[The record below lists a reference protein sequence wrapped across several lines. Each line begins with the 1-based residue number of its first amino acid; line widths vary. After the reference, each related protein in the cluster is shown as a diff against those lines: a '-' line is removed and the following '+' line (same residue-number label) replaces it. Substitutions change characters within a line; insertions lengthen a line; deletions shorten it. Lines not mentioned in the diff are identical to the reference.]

1 MKFKDTV
8 LLALSALRYR
18 KFRTALTMLG
28 VIIGTSLVII
38 LTSQTAGLNQYFVT
52 QISKTGL
59 NSIFII
65 PTRGYRIS
73 AYDIPSFSMISGVK
87 VVVPIIRGPA
97 TISIS
102 GKTKNVIVT
111 GIDSNLLTE
120 IFPGLKLAEGVM
132 PGKNDF
138 ASLLI
143 GANIANP
150 IEEDEYQL
158 TVGQTV
164 NIAFQRTRRK
174 AYITAMIVM
183 GILENYGSIM
193 PFSVDDTVIISLEA
207 ADSLFNRRHYYDALI
222 LIAEDVSLVNQIIE
236 SVNDIYGQN
245 VRVIAPSQIV
255 ETMNR
260 ISSQISMFLGLI
272 ATISLIVASIGIAN
286 IMYISVIERTRLIGL
301 LKALG
306 ATELTIMMLFMM
318 ESTLIGLIG
327 GAIGITIGIALSYVI
342 GPYIFGFTRA
352 PFIRGRSITVEITPV
367 FSLNLI
373 ATAFLI
379 AVLSGVIA
387 GIYPAR
393 KAAKLDPVVALRQE

>member
-18 KFRTALTMLG
+18 KLRTTLTMLG

-38 LTSQTAGLNQYFVT
+38 LTSQTAGLSQYFVT
-52 QISKTGL
+52 QVSKTGL
-59 NSIFII
+59 NSIFVM
-65 PTRGYRIS
+65 PARGHRIS

-87 VVVPIIRGPA
+87 VVVPIIRGPV
-97 TISIS
+97 TLSIS
-102 GKTKNVIVT
+102 GKTVNVIVT

-120 IFPGLKLAEGVM
+120 VFPGLELAEGVM
-132 PGKNDF
+132 PGKYDF
-138 ASLLI
+138 ASLLV

-164 NIAFQRTRRK
+164 NVAFRRAQGK
-174 AYITAMIVM
+174 FYVTAMIVM
-183 GILENYGSIM
+183 GILESYGSIM
-193 PFSVDDTVIISLEA
+193 PFSVDDTVVISLEA
-207 ADSLFNRRHYYDALI
+207 ADSLFNKRHYYDALI
-222 LIAEDVSLVNQIIE
+222 LIAEDVSLVDQIIE

-260 ISSQISMFLGLI
+260 ISSQISTFLGLI
-272 ATISLIVASIGIAN
+272 AAVSLIVASIGIAN

-327 GAIGITIGIALSYVI
+327 GAIGIATGIALSYVI

-352 PFIRGRSITVEITPV
+352 PFMGGGMAIEITPV
-367 FSLNLI
+367 FSFDLI
-373 ATAFLI
+373 VTAFLI